1 MGNGGGPQQFTI
13 QFTLDVLR
21 ENLTEAN
28 EEEIKEQLIAIL
40 EASGAKGPFDF
51 EEFESGSTI
60 VPVTSINKISYD
72 TVVANITAINAI
84 QTLELTDA
92 DGVKQTTIIGYV
104 DDEPLVYKNDLIMVV
119 NKDEIYYY
127 TATDGTTEITQD
139 IVNTKL
145 NGDDKSTIQSVI
157 FGGNTI
163 KVGTDAF
170 RDFTSLTTIYFGEV
184 KTIGNSAFRNYTSLA
199 NIDFKVVNSIG
210 NSAFADCEALTNID
224 FKEVKTIEDNAFRNC
239 TSLANIDFKVV
250 NSIGNSAFLGC
261 TSLANI
267 DFNVVNSIGH
277 GTFMDTSL
285 TELDLKEVETIGF
298 NAFDTCTFLATI
310 KLNFLKEWVIPESA
324 FSATKVVTT
333 GEGTFLV
340 ATGIPSISFETD
352 NGDFSGLSTVAG
364 TLKFVDY
371 VDDGKYKQVI
381 KT

>member
-13 QFTLDVLR
+13 QFTLDVLL
-21 ENLTEAN
+21 ENLTNAN

-92 DGVKQTTIIGYV
+92 DGVKQTTIIGSV

-127 TATDGTTEITQD
+127 TATNGTTEITQD

-145 NGDDKSTIQSVI
+145 TGVDKNTIQSVI

-163 KVGTDAF
+163 KVGDNAF
-170 RDFTSLTTIYFGEV
+170 SASNGGPSVSEYTNLTTIYFGGV
-184 KTIGNSAFRNYTSLA
+184 TTIGNLAFEGSGGVLT

-210 NSAFADCEALTNID
+210 FTAFGSCTSLANIDFGGVNSIGGSAFA
-224 FKEVKTIEDNAFRNC
+224 RC
-239 TSLANIDFKVV
+239 TSLANIDFKEVNSIGFSAFFGCTSLADIDFGEV
-250 NSIGNSAFLGC
+250 NSIGNVAFFGC
-261 TSLANI
+261 ISLAT
-267 DFNVVNSIGH
+267 V
-277 GTFMDTSL
+277 
-285 TELDLKEVETIGF
+285 
-298 NAFDTCTFLATI
+298 
-310 KLNFLKEWVIPESA
+310 KLNFEQPWLIQNGT
-324 FSATKVVTT
+324 FLNTGVVTT
-333 GEGTFLV
+333 LNGTFLV
-340 ATGIPSISFETD
+340 HKDIPSISFLD
-352 NGDFSGLSTVAG
+352 NNGEFSGLSTGAG
-364 TLKFVDY
+364 TLKFVAY
-371 VDDGKYKQVI
+371 DDDDKYNRVI